1 MSEFLQLLKTN
12 RNYRYTWSGQVVSEI
27 GDHFNNVAVFS
38 LALANTGSGLVVT
51 GIMLSRAIPAVMAGP
66 VAGVILDRLDRKRI
80 MIASDL
86 IRAVVAIGF
95 ILAIPRS
102 DTWLLYLLSALL
114 MFASPFFTSGRSA
127 ILPTIANKQELH
139 TANSLT
145 QTTQWMT
152 LTIGAFLG
160 GTSIMQFG
168 YKWAFTFNALSFL
181 FSAAC
186 ISRLRVER
194 GSFRAER
201 TALAEDKVVRPW
213 HEYTEGLR
221 YMRASPLILGLA
233 LVGIGWAS
241 GGGAAQIL
249 FSLFGELVFNR
260 GPAGIG
266 YLWAA
271 AGVGLLVGG
280 TFAHWLGKR
289 ISFDAYKRTI
299 SICYVIH
306 GGTYVI
312 FSQMRAF
319 QMALL
324 FLGISRAAVAVSSVL
339 NMSQLLRH
347 VSDEFRGRVFATMET
362 MQWSTMMLSMAG
374 AGVASA
380 NLEPAHDRRRFGLA
394 QFQHGILL
402 AVGQLDGP
410 IAGAGAR
417 RRGAGR
423 NRSTRRPGG
432 VNGRAHST
440 GDGSCQAHR
449 ARDRAAA
456 VSGGLSRGHPLRR
469 VGKRRARY
477 GRRMRIGAAVPGQS
491 RKASTKSSACF
502 AKWKSSSDRFT
513 GWSTTPRA
521 SAAAIRSKSPKP
533 TGISSTT

>member
-1 MSEFLQLLKTN
+1 MSEFLQLLKSN
-12 RNYRYTWSGQVVSEI
+12 RNYRYAWSGQVVSEI

-38 LALANTGSGLVVT
+38 LALANTRSGLVVT

-102 DTWLLYLLSALL
+102 GTWLLYLLSALL

-127 ILPTIANKQELH
+127 ILPTIANKEELH

-168 YKWAFTFNALSFL
+168 YRWAFTFNALSFL

-186 ISRLRVER
+186 VSRLRVER
-194 GSFRAER
+194 GGFRAER
-201 TALAEDKVVRPW
+201 TVLAEDKVVRPW

-221 YMRASPLILGLA
+221 YMRSSPLILGIALLA
-233 LVGIGWAS
+233 VGWAS

-271 AGVGLLVGG
+271 AGVGLLAGG

-289 ISFDAYKRTI
+289 ISFGAYKRTI

-306 GGTYVI
+306 GGSYVI
-312 FSQMRAF
+312 FSQMRDF
-319 QMALL
+319 RLALL
-324 FLGISRAAVAVSSVL
+324 FLAISRSAIAVSSVL

-362 MQWSTMMLSMAG
+362 MSWSTMMLSMAG
-374 AGVASA
+374 AGVGSQTWSPRTIGVVSGLLSSSTAFFWLWA
-380 NLEPAHDRRRFGLA
+380 NWTGRLPEPARDGVEPEEIEV
-394 QFQHGILL
+394 HGDP
-402 AVGQLDGP
+402 V
-410 IAGAGAR
+410 
-417 RRGAGR
+417 
-423 NRSTRRPGG
+423 
-432 VNGRAHST
+432 V
-440 GDGSCQAHR
+440 
-449 ARDRAAA
+449 
-456 VSGGLSRGHPLRR
+456 
-469 VGKRRARY
+469 
-477 GRRMRIGAAVPGQS
+477 
-491 RKASTKSSACF
+491 
-502 AKWKSSSDRFT
+502 
-513 GWSTTPRA
+513 
-521 SAAAIRSKSPKP
+521 
-533 TGISSTT
+533 

>member
-1 MSEFLQLLKTN
+1 MSEFLQLLKSN
-12 RNYRYTWSGQVVSEI
+12 RNYRYAWSGQVVSEI

-66 VAGVILDRLDRKRI
+66 IAGVILDRLDRKQI

-127 ILPTIANKQELH
+127 ILPTIANKTELH

-160 GTSIMQFG
+160 GTSVTQFG
-168 YKWAFTFNALSFL
+168 YKWAFVFNAFSFL

-186 ISRLRVER
+186 VSRLRVER
-194 GSFRAER
+194 GGFRAER
-201 TALAEDKVVRPW
+201 TVLGEDKVVRPW

-233 LVGIGWAS
+233 LVGVGWAS

-249 FSLFGELVFNR
+249 FSLFGELVFQR

-271 AGVGLLVGG
+271 AGVGLLIGG

-289 ISFDAYKRTI
+289 ISFGAYKRTI

-306 GGTYVI
+306 GGSYVI
-312 FSQMRAF
+312 FSQMRNF
-319 QMALL
+319 QLALL
-324 FLGISRAAVAVSSVL
+324 FLAISRGAIAVSSVL

-347 VSDEFRGRVFATMET
+347 VSNEFRGRVFATMET
-362 MQWSTMMLSMAG
+362 MQWSTMLLSMAG
-374 AGVASA
+374 AGVASESWSPRTIGVVSGLLSSSTAFFWLWA
-380 NLEPAHDRRRFGLA
+380 NWTGRLPEPAREGVEPEEIEV
-394 QFQHGILL
+394 HGDP
-402 AVGQLDGP
+402 V
-410 IAGAGAR
+410 
-417 RRGAGR
+417 
-423 NRSTRRPGG
+423 
-432 VNGRAHST
+432 V
-440 GDGSCQAHR
+440 
-449 ARDRAAA
+449 
-456 VSGGLSRGHPLRR
+456 
-469 VGKRRARY
+469 
-477 GRRMRIGAAVPGQS
+477 
-491 RKASTKSSACF
+491 
-502 AKWKSSSDRFT
+502 
-513 GWSTTPRA
+513 
-521 SAAAIRSKSPKP
+521 
-533 TGISSTT
+533 

>member
-12 RNYRYTWSGQVVSEI
+12 RNYRYAWSGQVVSEI

-38 LALANTGSGLVVT
+38 LALANTRSGLVVT
-51 GIMLSRAIPAVMAGP
+51 GVMLSRAIPAVMAGP
-66 VAGVILDRLDRKRI
+66 VAGVILDRMDRKRI

-127 ILPTIANKQELH
+127 ILPTIANKAELH

-160 GTSIMQFG
+160 GTSVTQFG

-186 ISRLRVER
+186 VSRLRVER
-194 GSFRAER
+194 GGFRAER
-201 TALAEDKVVRPW
+201 TVLGEDKVVRPW

-221 YMRASPLILGLA
+221 YMRGSPLILGIA
-233 LVGIGWAS
+233 LLGIGWAS

-271 AGVGLLVGG
+271 AGVGLLIGG
-280 TFAHWLGKR
+280 AFAHWLGKR
-289 ISFDAYKRTI
+289 ISFGAYKRTI

-306 GGTYVI
+306 GGSYVI
-312 FSQMRAF
+312 FSQMRNF

-324 FLGISRAAVAVSSVL
+324 FLAISRSAIAVSSVL

-347 VSDEFRGRVFATMET
+347 VSNEFRGRVFATMET

-374 AGVASA
+374 AGVASETWSPRSIGIASGLLSSSTAFFWLWA
-380 NLEPAHDRRRFGLA
+380 NWTHRLPEPAREGVEPEEIEV
-394 QFQHGILL
+394 HGDP
-402 AVGQLDGP
+402 V
-410 IAGAGAR
+410 
-417 RRGAGR
+417 
-423 NRSTRRPGG
+423 
-432 VNGRAHST
+432 V
-440 GDGSCQAHR
+440 
-449 ARDRAAA
+449 
-456 VSGGLSRGHPLRR
+456 
-469 VGKRRARY
+469 
-477 GRRMRIGAAVPGQS
+477 
-491 RKASTKSSACF
+491 
-502 AKWKSSSDRFT
+502 
-513 GWSTTPRA
+513 
-521 SAAAIRSKSPKP
+521 
-533 TGISSTT
+533 

>member
-1 MSEFLQLLKTN
+1 MSEFLQLLKSN
-12 RNYRYTWSGQVVSEI
+12 RNYRYAWSGQVVSEI

-66 VAGVILDRLDRKRI
+66 IAGVILDRLDRKQI

-102 DTWLLYLLSALL
+102 DTWLL

-127 ILPTIANKQELH
+127 ILPTIANKTELH

-160 GTSIMQFG
+160 GTSVTQFG
-168 YKWAFTFNALSFL
+168 YKLAFAFNAFSFL

-194 GSFRAER
+194 GDFRAER
-201 TALAEDKVVRPW
+201 TTLAEDKVVRPW

-233 LVGIGWAS
+233 LVGVGWAS

-249 FSLFGELVFNR
+249 FSLFGELVFKR

-289 ISFDAYKRTI
+289 ISFGGYKRTI

-306 GGTYVI
+306 GGAYVI
-312 FSQMRAF
+312 FSQMRDF
-319 QMALL
+319 QLALL
-324 FLGISRAAVAVSSVL
+324 FLAISRGAIAVSSVL

-347 VSDEFRGRVFATMET
+347 VSDQFRGRVFATMET

-374 AGVASA
+374 AGVASQTWSPRTIGVVSGLLSSSTAFFWLWA
-380 NLEPAHDRRRFGLA
+380 NWTGRLPEPAREGVEPEEIEV
-394 QFQHGILL
+394 HGDP
-402 AVGQLDGP
+402 V
-410 IAGAGAR
+410 
-417 RRGAGR
+417 
-423 NRSTRRPGG
+423 
-432 VNGRAHST
+432 V
-440 GDGSCQAHR
+440 
-449 ARDRAAA
+449 
-456 VSGGLSRGHPLRR
+456 
-469 VGKRRARY
+469 
-477 GRRMRIGAAVPGQS
+477 
-491 RKASTKSSACF
+491 
-502 AKWKSSSDRFT
+502 
-513 GWSTTPRA
+513 
-521 SAAAIRSKSPKP
+521 
-533 TGISSTT
+533 

>member
-1 MSEFLQLLKTN
+1 MAGFLDLLKAN
-12 RNYRYTWSGQVVSEI
+12 RNYRWTWSGQVVSEI

-38 LALANTGSGLVVT
+38 LALANTRSGLVVT
-51 GIMLSRAIPAVMAGP
+51 GIMLSRAIPAVLAGP
-66 VAGVILDRLDRKRI
+66 VAGVILYRLDRKRI

-86 IRAVVAIGF
+86 IRGVVAIGF

-127 ILPTIANKQELH
+127 ILPTIANKEELH

-160 GTSIMQFG
+160 GTTVMAFG
-168 YKWAFTFNALSFL
+168 YKWAFAFNALSFL

-186 ISRLRVER
+186 ISRLRR
-194 GSFRAER
+194 AGGGFRAARPSMEKSS
-201 TALAEDKVVRPW
+201 ALTEDKVVRPW

-221 YMRASPLILGLA
+221 YMRSSPLILGIALLA
-233 LVGIGWAS
+233 VGWAS

-271 AGVGLLVGG
+271 AGVGLLTGG
-280 TFAHWLGKR
+280 AFAHWLGKR
-289 ISFDAYKRTI
+289 ISFGDYKRTI

-306 GGTYVI
+306 GGAYVI

-324 FLGISRAAVAVSSVL
+324 FLAISRSAIAVSSVL
-339 NMSQLLRH
+339 NMSQLLRR

-374 AGVASA
+374 AGVASQNWSPRTIGLVSGLLSSSTAFFWLWA
-380 NLEPAHDRRRFGLA
+380 NWTGRLPEPAREGVEPEEIEV
-394 QFQHGILL
+394 HGDP
-402 AVGQLDGP
+402 V
-410 IAGAGAR
+410 
-417 RRGAGR
+417 
-423 NRSTRRPGG
+423 
-432 VNGRAHST
+432 V
-440 GDGSCQAHR
+440 
-449 ARDRAAA
+449 
-456 VSGGLSRGHPLRR
+456 
-469 VGKRRARY
+469 
-477 GRRMRIGAAVPGQS
+477 
-491 RKASTKSSACF
+491 
-502 AKWKSSSDRFT
+502 
-513 GWSTTPRA
+513 
-521 SAAAIRSKSPKP
+521 
-533 TGISSTT
+533 